1 MDSRLVARHD
11 RGFKIYRQLLS
22 EKIIT
27 VVLDTAHD
35 VHDRALDR
43 TRRVCRSHP
52 ARIAEVEQGG
62 SPNEKVLPP
71 GAGHGFLWRWY
82 SCRRFVEGGRAAC
95 FECRATSPTRDLP
108 YGMGWRIE
116 PIIPKPPKESLIPTL
131 EATR

>member
-52 ARIAEVEQGG
+52 ARIAEVEQGEARMKKCFPLVPVTD
-62 SPNEKVLPP
+62 SC
-71 GAGHGFLWRWY
+71 GAGIPA
-82 SCRRFVEGGRAAC
+82 GG
-95 FECRATSPTRDLP
+95 S
-108 YGMGWRIE
+108 
-116 PIIPKPPKESLIPTL
+116 
-131 EATR
+131 